1 MAVAFAQRG
10 AERAIRGEVPV
21 WVRSLELFL
30 ELFFGDE
37 PETGNTYTICGEPF
51 SVTSIVF
58 FVRGPN
64 TARRTRPRHS
74 TTRALD
80 SHPEMFKR
88 EEPETERLLASNPRQ
103 KLTVHRGQLY
113 FNDPRVAGAAAP
125 ASSSGQSHSARI
137 AEKYG
142 GRRYFGGGFSD
153 NTLVDLN
160 QSSSEGDVTSGTEY
174 SDYDYV
180 TDERAQQM
188 ERGMRGASVP
198 AGIQTRTAVS
208 NRRGRSGS
216 SSYSNM
222 INASTAMIA
231 LVVCAVLVALGLFAT
246 GAVSTDVVS
255 SMFSVERE
263 SLAPQADV
271 SESDDHAHGHRAS
284 TRSARD
290 EKEEE
295 EDKVY
300 PVEIG
305 ADADAIGPR
314 AAARAAEEAA
324 RKRAA
329 ASAKLGDDAKKGAR
343 RASSKGASSK
353 RASSRKGVSGE
364 DASSFA
370 TRSTSKGPESAG
382 TAKAADAGA
391 KLGDFQKA
399 EEAAA
404 RMRNMGFASPEV
416 PNREEPA
423 AETEEASDES
433 RR

>member
-1 MAVAFAQRG
+1 
-10 AERAIRGEVPV
+10 
-21 WVRSLELFL
+21 
-30 ELFFGDE
+30 
-37 PETGNTYTICGEPF
+37 
-51 SVTSIVF
+51 
-58 FVRGPN
+58 
-64 TARRTRPRHS
+64 
-74 TTRALD
+74 
-80 SHPEMFKR
+80 MFKR

-188 ERGMRGASVP
+188 ERGMRGATVP

-271 SESDDHAHGHRAS
+271 SESDDHAHRHRAS

-324 RKRAA
+324 RKRA
-329 ASAKLGDDAKKGAR
+329 SAKLGDAAR
-343 RASSKGASSK
+343 MR
-353 RASSRKGVSGE
+353 RKGVSGE

-370 TRSTSKGPESAG
+370 TRSTSKGRESAG

>member
-1 MAVAFAQRG
+1 
-10 AERAIRGEVPV
+10 
-21 WVRSLELFL
+21 
-30 ELFFGDE
+30 
-37 PETGNTYTICGEPF
+37 
-51 SVTSIVF
+51 
-58 FVRGPN
+58 
-64 TARRTRPRHS
+64 
-74 TTRALD
+74 
-80 SHPEMFKR
+80 MFKR

-231 LVVCAVLVALGLFAT
+231 LVVCAVLVALGLLAT

-271 SESDDHAHGHRAS
+271 SESDDHAHRHRAS

-353 RASSRKGVSGE
+353 GASSRKASSLGDAARAAEAAARMRRKGFSGE
-364 DASSFA
+364 DASSIA
-370 TRSTSKGPESAG
+370 TRKGPESAG

>member
-1 MAVAFAQRG
+1 
-10 AERAIRGEVPV
+10 
-21 WVRSLELFL
+21 
-30 ELFFGDE
+30 
-37 PETGNTYTICGEPF
+37 
-51 SVTSIVF
+51 
-58 FVRGPN
+58 
-64 TARRTRPRHS
+64 
-74 TTRALD
+74 
-80 SHPEMFKR
+80 MFKR

-208 NRRGRSGS
+208 RRGRSGS

-263 SLAPQADV
+263 SLAPRADV
-271 SESDDHAHGHRAS
+271 SESDNHAHGHRAS
-284 TRSARD
+284 TRSARY
-290 EKEEE
+290 EKEDE

-329 ASAKLGDDAKKGAR
+329 ASAELGDDAKKGAR
-343 RASSKGASSK
+343 RASSK
-353 RASSRKGVSGE
+353 RASSRKASSLGDAARAAEAAARMRRKGFSGE
-364 DASSFA
+364 DASSIA
-370 TRSTSKGPESAG
+370 TRSTPKVPESAG
-382 TAKAADAGA
+382 TAKAADVGA
-391 KLGDFQKA
+391 KPGDFQKA

-404 RMRNMGFASPEV
+404 RMRDTGFASPEV
-416 PNREEPA
+416 PDREEPA
-423 AETEEASDES
+423 RETEEASDES

>member
-1 MAVAFAQRG
+1 
-10 AERAIRGEVPV
+10 
-21 WVRSLELFL
+21 
-30 ELFFGDE
+30 
-37 PETGNTYTICGEPF
+37 
-51 SVTSIVF
+51 
-58 FVRGPN
+58 
-64 TARRTRPRHS
+64 
-74 TTRALD
+74 
-80 SHPEMFKR
+80 MFKR

-208 NRRGRSGS
+208 RRGRSGS
-216 SSYSNM
+216 SSYSNV

-263 SLAPQADV
+263 SLAPRADV
-271 SESDDHAHGHRAS
+271 SESDNHAHGHRAS
-284 TRSARD
+284 TRSARY
-290 EKEEE
+290 EKEDEE
-295 EDKVY
+295 NKVY

-343 RASSKGASSK
+343 RASSK
-353 RASSRKGVSGE
+353 RASSRKASSLGDAARAAEAAARMRRKGFSGE
-364 DASSFA
+364 DASSIA
-370 TRSTSKGPESAG
+370 TRSTPKVPESAG
-382 TAKAADAGA
+382 TAKAADVGA

-404 RMRNMGFASPEV
+404 RMRDMGFASPEV
-416 PNREEPA
+416 PDREEPA
-423 AETEEASDES
+423 RETEEASDES

>member
-1 MAVAFAQRG
+1 
-10 AERAIRGEVPV
+10 
-21 WVRSLELFL
+21 
-30 ELFFGDE
+30 
-37 PETGNTYTICGEPF
+37 
-51 SVTSIVF
+51 
-58 FVRGPN
+58 
-64 TARRTRPRHS
+64 
-74 TTRALD
+74 
-80 SHPEMFKR
+80 MFKR

-208 NRRGRSGS
+208 RRGRSGS

-263 SLAPQADV
+263 SLAPRADV
-271 SESDDHAHGHRAS
+271 SESDNHAHGHRA

-295 EDKVY
+295 EERCTRSRSEPTPTPSV
-300 PVEIG
+300 PLP
-305 ADADAIGPR
+305 PR
-314 AAARAAEEAA
+314 GRRRGG

-329 ASAKLGDDAKKGAR
+329 ASAKLGDDAKKGREELPR
-343 RASSKGASSK
+343 RGVLK
-353 RASSRKGVSGE
+353 RASLAERQ
-364 DASSFA
+364 
-370 TRSTSKGPESAG
+370 R
-382 TAKAADAGA
+382 AA
-391 KLGDFQKA
+391 
-399 EEAAA
+399 EAAA
-404 RMRNMGFASPEV
+404 RMRRRVLGEVASSIAPGRPAGRQRPPTRARSWATFRRRRRRRLGMRDMGFASPGV
-416 PNREEPA
+416 PIAR
-423 AETEEASDES
+423 S
-433 RR
+433 RRGDRGGLRRVPALTDPCT

>member
-1 MAVAFAQRG
+1 
-10 AERAIRGEVPV
+10 
-21 WVRSLELFL
+21 
-30 ELFFGDE
+30 
-37 PETGNTYTICGEPF
+37 
-51 SVTSIVF
+51 
-58 FVRGPN
+58 
-64 TARRTRPRHS
+64 
-74 TTRALD
+74 
-80 SHPEMFKR
+80 MFKR

-329 ASAKLGDDAKKGAR
+329 ASAKLGDDAKSGAR

-423 AETEEASDES
+423 AETEEASESES

>member
-1 MAVAFAQRG
+1 
-10 AERAIRGEVPV
+10 
-21 WVRSLELFL
+21 
-30 ELFFGDE
+30 
-37 PETGNTYTICGEPF
+37 
-51 SVTSIVF
+51 
-58 FVRGPN
+58 
-64 TARRTRPRHS
+64 
-74 TTRALD
+74 
-80 SHPEMFKR
+80 MFKR

-208 NRRGRSGS
+208 RRGRSGS

-263 SLAPQADV
+263 SLAPRADV
-271 SESDDHAHGHRAS
+271 SESDNHAHGHRAG
-284 TRSARD
+284 TRSARH
-290 EKEEE
+290 EKEDE
-295 EDKVY
+295 EDEVY

-324 RKRAA
+324 RKRA
-329 ASAKLGDDAKKGAR
+329 SAKLGDDAKKGAR
-343 RASSKGASSK
+343 RASSKRASSK
-353 RASSRKGVSGE
+353 RASSRKTSSLGDAARAAEAAARMRRKGFSGE
-364 DASSFA
+364 DASSIA
-370 TRSTSKGPESAG
+370 TRSTPEVPESAG
-382 TAKAADAGA
+382 TAKAADVGA

-404 RMRNMGFASPEV
+404 RMRDMGFASPEV
-416 PNREEPA
+416 PDREEPA
-423 AETEEASDES
+423 RETEEASDES

>member
-1 MAVAFAQRG
+1 
-10 AERAIRGEVPV
+10 
-21 WVRSLELFL
+21 
-30 ELFFGDE
+30 
-37 PETGNTYTICGEPF
+37 
-51 SVTSIVF
+51 
-58 FVRGPN
+58 
-64 TARRTRPRHS
+64 
-74 TTRALD
+74 
-80 SHPEMFKR
+80 MFKR

-198 AGIQTRTAVS
+198 AGIQTRTAAS

-231 LVVCAVLVALGLFAT
+231 LVVCAILVALGLFAT

-295 EDKVY
+295 EEDKVY

-329 ASAKLGDDAKKGAR
+329 ASAKLGDDAMKGAR
-343 RASSKGASSK
+343 RASSKEASSK
-353 RASSRKGVSGE
+353 RASSRKASSLGDAARAAEAAARMRRKGFSGE
-364 DASSFA
+364 DASSIA
-370 TRSTSKGPESAG
+370 TPKGPESAG

-404 RMRNMGFASPEV
+404 RMRDMGFASPEV
-416 PNREEPA
+416 PDRDEPA

>member
-1 MAVAFAQRG
+1 
-10 AERAIRGEVPV
+10 
-21 WVRSLELFL
+21 
-30 ELFFGDE
+30 
-37 PETGNTYTICGEPF
+37 
-51 SVTSIVF
+51 
-58 FVRGPN
+58 
-64 TARRTRPRHS
+64 
-74 TTRALD
+74 
-80 SHPEMFKR
+80 MFKR

-208 NRRGRSGS
+208 RRGRSGS
-216 SSYSNM
+216 SSYSNV

-271 SESDDHAHGHRAS
+271 SESDDHAHRHRAS

-329 ASAKLGDDAKKGAR
+329 ASAKLGYDAKEGAR
-343 RASSKGASSK
+343 RASSK
-353 RASSRKGVSGE
+353 RASSRKASSLGDAARAAEAAARMRRKGFSGE
-364 DASSFA
+364 DASSIA
-370 TRSTSKGPESAG
+370 TRSTPEVPESAG
-382 TAKAADAGA
+382 TAKAADVGA

-404 RMRNMGFASPEV
+404 RMRDMGFASPEV
-416 PNREEPA
+416 PDREEPA
-423 AETEEASDES
+423 RETEEASDES

>member
-1 MAVAFAQRG
+1 
-10 AERAIRGEVPV
+10 
-21 WVRSLELFL
+21 
-30 ELFFGDE
+30 
-37 PETGNTYTICGEPF
+37 
-51 SVTSIVF
+51 
-58 FVRGPN
+58 
-64 TARRTRPRHS
+64 
-74 TTRALD
+74 
-80 SHPEMFKR
+80 MFKR

-208 NRRGRSGS
+208 RRGRSGS

-263 SLAPQADV
+263 SLAHRADV
-271 SESDDHAHGHRAS
+271 SESDNHAHGHRAS
-284 TRSARD
+284 TRSARH
-290 EKEEE
+290 EKEDE
-295 EDKVY
+295 EDEVY

-353 RASSRKGVSGE
+353 RASSRKASSLGDAARMRRKGVSGE

-370 TRSTSKGPESAG
+370 TRSTSKGRESAG

-423 AETEEASDES
+423 AETEEPAAETEEASDES

>member
-1 MAVAFAQRG
+1 
-10 AERAIRGEVPV
+10 
-21 WVRSLELFL
+21 
-30 ELFFGDE
+30 
-37 PETGNTYTICGEPF
+37 
-51 SVTSIVF
+51 
-58 FVRGPN
+58 
-64 TARRTRPRHS
+64 
-74 TTRALD
+74 
-80 SHPEMFKR
+80 MFKR

-180 TDERAQQM
+180 TDERALQM

-198 AGIQTRTAVS
+198 AGIQTRTAAS

-231 LVVCAVLVALGLFAT
+231 LVVCAVLVALGLLAT

-271 SESDDHAHGHRAS
+271 SESDDHAHRHRAS

-329 ASAKLGDDAKKGAR
+329 ATAKLGDDAKKGAR

-353 RASSRKGVSGE
+353 GASSRKASSLGDAARAAEAAARMRRTGFSGE
-364 DASSFA
+364 DASSIA
-370 TRSTSKGPESAG
+370 TRKGPESAG

-404 RMRNMGFASPEV
+404 RMRDMGFASPEV
-416 PNREEPA
+416 PDREEPA

>member
-1 MAVAFAQRG
+1 MAVAIAQRG
-10 AERAIRGEVPV
+10 AESNPWRGPSV

-37 PETGNTYTICGEPF
+37 PDWNTYTICGEAF

-231 LVVCAVLVALGLFAT
+231 LVVCAVLVALGLLAT

-271 SESDDHAHGHRAS
+271 SESDDHAHRHRAS

-343 RASSKGASSK
+343 RASSKLPRRGLPRS
-353 RASSRKGVSGE
+353 
-364 DASSFA
+364 A
-370 TRSTSKGPESAG
+370 TRRARRP
-382 TAKAADAGA
+382 
-391 KLGDFQKA
+391 
-399 EEAAA
+399 A
-404 RMRNMGFASPEV
+404 RMR
-416 PNREEPA
+416 
-423 AETEEASDES
+423 ES
-433 RR
+433 RVRTRHQSRCGRLRRGPSRRGRRKPPTRARSWATFRRRRRRRLA

>member
-1 MAVAFAQRG
+1 
-10 AERAIRGEVPV
+10 
-21 WVRSLELFL
+21 
-30 ELFFGDE
+30 
-37 PETGNTYTICGEPF
+37 
-51 SVTSIVF
+51 
-58 FVRGPN
+58 
-64 TARRTRPRHS
+64 
-74 TTRALD
+74 
-80 SHPEMFKR
+80 MFKR

-263 SLAPQADV
+263 SLAPRADV
-271 SESDDHAHGHRAS
+271 SESDNHAHGHRAS

-290 EKEEE
+290 EKEE

-353 RASSRKGVSGE
+353 RASSRKASSLGDAARMRRKGVSGE

-370 TRSTSKGPESAG
+370 TRSTLKGRESAG

>member
-1 MAVAFAQRG
+1 M
-10 AERAIRGEVPV
+10 

-30 ELFFGDE
+30 ELFFAMNLRL
-37 PETGNTYTICGEPF
+37 ETHTRSAASRFRLQASFF
-51 SVTSIVF
+51 S
-58 FVRGPN
+58 FVGRTPHVGRGPD
-64 TARRTRPRHS
+64 TRRRARSTHIPRCSSARSPRPRGS
-74 TTRALD
+74 WPPTRAR
-80 SHPEMFKR
+80 SSRF
-88 EEPETERLLASNPRQ
+88 TGASSTSTIRASPAPR
-103 KLTVHRGQLY
+103 
-113 FNDPRVAGAAAP
+113 P

-231 LVVCAVLVALGLFAT
+231 LVVCAVLVALGLLAT

-271 SESDDHAHGHRAS
+271 SESDDHAHRHRAS

-324 RKRAA
+324 RKRA
-329 ASAKLGDDAKKGAR
+329 SAKLGDDAKKGAR

-353 RASSRKGVSGE
+353 RASSRG
-364 DASSFA
+364 
-370 TRSTSKGPESAG
+370 R
-382 TAKAADAGA
+382 
-391 KLGDFQKA
+391 
-399 EEAAA
+399 
-404 RMRNMGFASPEV
+404 
-416 PNREEPA
+416 
-423 AETEEASDES
+423 ES
-433 RR
+433 RARTRHHSRCGRLRRGPSRRGRRKPPTRARSWATFRRRRRRRLA

>member
-1 MAVAFAQRG
+1 
-10 AERAIRGEVPV
+10 
-21 WVRSLELFL
+21 
-30 ELFFGDE
+30 
-37 PETGNTYTICGEPF
+37 
-51 SVTSIVF
+51 
-58 FVRGPN
+58 
-64 TARRTRPRHS
+64 
-74 TTRALD
+74 
-80 SHPEMFKR
+80 MFKR

-208 NRRGRSGS
+208 RRGRSGS

-263 SLAPQADV
+263 SLAPRADV
-271 SESDDHAHGHRAS
+271 SESDNHAHGHRAS
-284 TRSARD
+284 TRSARH
-290 EKEEE
+290 EKEDE
-295 EDKVY
+295 EDEVY

-353 RASSRKGVSGE
+353 RASSRKASSLGDAARMRRKGVSGE
-364 DASSFA
+364 DKKASSFA
-370 TRSTSKGPESAG
+370 LRSTSKGPESAG
-382 TAKAADAGA
+382 RAKAADAGA

-404 RMRNMGFASPEV
+404 RMRDMGFASPEV
-416 PNREEPA
+416 PDREEPA
-423 AETEEASDES
+423 RETEEASDES

>member
-1 MAVAFAQRG
+1 
-10 AERAIRGEVPV
+10 
-21 WVRSLELFL
+21 
-30 ELFFGDE
+30 
-37 PETGNTYTICGEPF
+37 
-51 SVTSIVF
+51 
-58 FVRGPN
+58 
-64 TARRTRPRHS
+64 
-74 TTRALD
+74 
-80 SHPEMFKR
+80 MFKR

-160 QSSSEGDVTSGTEY
+160 QSSSEGDVTSGTEH

-198 AGIQTRTAVS
+198 AGIQTRTAAS

-231 LVVCAVLVALGLFAT
+231 LVVCAILVALGLFAT

-295 EDKVY
+295 DNVY

-329 ASAKLGDDAKKGAR
+329 ATAKLGDDAKKGAR

-353 RASSRKGVSGE
+353 GASSRKASSLGDAARAAEAAARMRRKGFSGE
-364 DASSFA
+364 DASSIA
-370 TRSTSKGPESAG
+370 TRKGPESAG

-404 RMRNMGFASPEV
+404 RMRDMGFASPEV
-416 PNREEPA
+416 PDREEPA

-433 RR
+433 QR

>member
-1 MAVAFAQRG
+1 
-10 AERAIRGEVPV
+10 
-21 WVRSLELFL
+21 
-30 ELFFGDE
+30 
-37 PETGNTYTICGEPF
+37 
-51 SVTSIVF
+51 
-58 FVRGPN
+58 
-64 TARRTRPRHS
+64 
-74 TTRALD
+74 
-80 SHPEMFKR
+80 MFKR

-231 LVVCAVLVALGLFAT
+231 LVVCAILVALGLFAT
-246 GAVSTDVVS
+246 GAVSTDDVS

-290 EKEEE
+290 EQEE
-295 EDKVY
+295 EDKAY

-353 RASSRKGVSGE
+353 RASSRKASSLGDAARMRRKGVSGE

>member
-1 MAVAFAQRG
+1 
-10 AERAIRGEVPV
+10 
-21 WVRSLELFL
+21 
-30 ELFFGDE
+30 
-37 PETGNTYTICGEPF
+37 
-51 SVTSIVF
+51 
-58 FVRGPN
+58 
-64 TARRTRPRHS
+64 
-74 TTRALD
+74 
-80 SHPEMFKR
+80 MFKR

-231 LVVCAVLVALGLFAT
+231 LVVCAILVALGLFAT
-246 GAVSTDVVS
+246 GAVSTDDVS

-295 EDKVY
+295 DNVY

-353 RASSRKGVSGE
+353 RAFSRKASSLGDAARMRPKGVSGE

>member
-1 MAVAFAQRG
+1 
-10 AERAIRGEVPV
+10 
-21 WVRSLELFL
+21 
-30 ELFFGDE
+30 
-37 PETGNTYTICGEPF
+37 
-51 SVTSIVF
+51 
-58 FVRGPN
+58 
-64 TARRTRPRHS
+64 
-74 TTRALD
+74 
-80 SHPEMFKR
+80 MFKR

-113 FNDPRVAGAAAP
+113 LNDPRVAGAAAP

-198 AGIQTRTAVS
+198 AGIQTRTAAS

-216 SSYSNM
+216 SSYSYM

-231 LVVCAVLVALGLFAT
+231 LVVCAILVALGLFAT

-284 TRSARD
+284 TRSAHD
-290 EKEEE
+290 EKEEEE

-343 RASSKGASSK
+343 RASSKGASSRK
-353 RASSRKGVSGE
+353 ASSLGDAARAAEAAARMRRKGFSGE
-364 DASSFA
+364 DASSIA
-370 TRSTSKGPESAG
+370 TPKGPESAG
-382 TAKAADAGA
+382 TAKAADVGA

-404 RMRNMGFASPEV
+404 RMRDMGFASPEV
-416 PNREEPA
+416 PDRDEPA

>member
-1 MAVAFAQRG
+1 
-10 AERAIRGEVPV
+10 
-21 WVRSLELFL
+21 
-30 ELFFGDE
+30 
-37 PETGNTYTICGEPF
+37 
-51 SVTSIVF
+51 
-58 FVRGPN
+58 
-64 TARRTRPRHS
+64 
-74 TTRALD
+74 
-80 SHPEMFKR
+80 MFKR

-113 FNDPRVAGAAAP
+113 FNNPRVAGAAAP

-231 LVVCAVLVALGLFAT
+231 LVVCAVLVALGLLAT

-271 SESDDHAHGHRAS
+271 SESDDHAHRHRAS

-370 TRSTSKGPESAG
+370 LRSTSKGPESAG

>member
-1 MAVAFAQRG
+1 
-10 AERAIRGEVPV
+10 
-21 WVRSLELFL
+21 
-30 ELFFGDE
+30 
-37 PETGNTYTICGEPF
+37 
-51 SVTSIVF
+51 
-58 FVRGPN
+58 
-64 TARRTRPRHS
+64 
-74 TTRALD
+74 
-80 SHPEMFKR
+80 MFKR

-271 SESDDHAHGHRAS
+271 SESDNHAHGHRAS

-370 TRSTSKGPESAG
+370 LRSTSKGPESAG

-423 AETEEASDES
+423 AETEEPAAETEEASDES

>member
-1 MAVAFAQRG
+1 
-10 AERAIRGEVPV
+10 
-21 WVRSLELFL
+21 
-30 ELFFGDE
+30 
-37 PETGNTYTICGEPF
+37 
-51 SVTSIVF
+51 
-58 FVRGPN
+58 
-64 TARRTRPRHS
+64 
-74 TTRALD
+74 
-80 SHPEMFKR
+80 MFKR

-208 NRRGRSGS
+208 RRGRSGS

-263 SLAPQADV
+263 SLAPRADV
-271 SESDDHAHGHRAS
+271 SESDNHAHGHRAS
-284 TRSARD
+284 TRSARY
-290 EKEEE
+290 EKEDEE
-295 EDKVY
+295 NKVY

-343 RASSKGASSK
+343 RASSK
-353 RASSRKGVSGE
+353 RASSRKASSLGDAARAAEAAARMRRKGFSGE
-364 DASSFA
+364 DASSIA
-370 TRSTSKGPESAG
+370 TRSTPKVPESAG
-382 TAKAADAGA
+382 TAKAADVGA

-404 RMRNMGFASPEV
+404 RMRDMGFASPEV
-416 PNREEPA
+416 PDREEPA
-423 AETEEASDES
+423 RETEEASDES

>member
-10 AERAIRGEVPV
+10 AESNPWRGPSV

-231 LVVCAVLVALGLFAT
+231 LVVCAVLVALGLLAT

-370 TRSTSKGPESAG
+370 LRSTSKGPESAG

>member
-1 MAVAFAQRG
+1 
-10 AERAIRGEVPV
+10 
-21 WVRSLELFL
+21 
-30 ELFFGDE
+30 
-37 PETGNTYTICGEPF
+37 
-51 SVTSIVF
+51 
-58 FVRGPN
+58 
-64 TARRTRPRHS
+64 
-74 TTRALD
+74 
-80 SHPEMFKR
+80 MFKR

-231 LVVCAVLVALGLFAT
+231 LVVCAVLVALGLLAT

-271 SESDDHAHGHRAS
+271 SESDDHAHRHRAS

-324 RKRAA
+324 RKRA
-329 ASAKLGDDAKKGAR
+329 SAKLGDDAKKGAR
-343 RASSKGASSK
+343 RASSKRASSK
-353 RASSRKGVSGE
+353 RASSRKTSSLGDAARAAEAAARMRRKGFSGE
-364 DASSFA
+364 DASSIA
-370 TRSTSKGPESAG
+370 TRSTPEVPESAG
-382 TAKAADAGA
+382 TAKAADVGA

>member
-1 MAVAFAQRG
+1 
-10 AERAIRGEVPV
+10 
-21 WVRSLELFL
+21 
-30 ELFFGDE
+30 
-37 PETGNTYTICGEPF
+37 
-51 SVTSIVF
+51 
-58 FVRGPN
+58 
-64 TARRTRPRHS
+64 
-74 TTRALD
+74 
-80 SHPEMFKR
+80 MFKR
-88 EEPETERLLASNPRQ
+88 DEPETERLLASNPRQ

-329 ASAKLGDDAKKGAR
+329 ASAKLGDDAKKGASR

-353 RASSRKGVSGE
+353 RASSRKASSLGDAARAAEAKKGVSGE

-370 TRSTSKGPESAG
+370 TRSTLKGPESAG

-423 AETEEASDES
+423 AETEEASESES